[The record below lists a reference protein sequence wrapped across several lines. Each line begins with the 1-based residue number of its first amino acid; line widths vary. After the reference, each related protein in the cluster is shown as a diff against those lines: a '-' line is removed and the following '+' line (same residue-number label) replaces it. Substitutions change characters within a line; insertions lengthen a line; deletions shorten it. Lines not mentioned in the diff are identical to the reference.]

1 MEFARGAKAD
11 LRQLAEL
18 LGILFQQEADFSPD
32 WQKQEAALSA
42 ILSDARIGQIFVARE
57 DGRAV
62 AMASLLYTVSTAEGG
77 KAALFE
83 DLVVLPEYRGRG
95 IGTGLLEHVI
105 AQAGAEGVLRITLV
119 TDRDNARA
127 QALYANAGFR
137 PSGMLAMRLHL
148 KGEEK

>member
-1 MEFARGAKAD
+1 MEFAKGAKAD
-11 LRQLAEL
+11 LRQLIEL

-32 WQKQEAALSA
+32 REKQEAGLSA
-42 ILSDARIGQIFVARE
+42 ILSDVRIGQIFVARE

-77 KAALFE
+77 KVALFE

-95 IGTGLLEHVI
+95 IGAGLLEHVI
-105 AQAGAEGVLRITLV
+105 AQARAEGVLRLTLL

-148 KGEEK
+148 